1 MIAGLFAAAV
11 LSGVTSGS
19 SVFRYVS
26 GGTAENE
33 ILQIL
38 NAILVVT
45 FFLMLA
51 ACSMGIFLYLSVHF
65 YRKMYS
71 DEGYL
76 THTLPVTVHQILIS
90 KIIVMVCWILLNALA
105 VLASGV
111 VFGGLVIWGSG
122 QVSPEELAQIAET
135 IGEVLSHIDWT
146 EMATLLLSALLGIL
160 YSVLMIVGAMSLG
173 QLASRHRILLSVV
186 AYFGIS
192 TLFSSIAN
200 AVQMHWLGDWIL
212 SNVGILSGVTG
223 PLLAF
228 NMMLGIAGTGSLMM
242 LLGCVVLYMGSV
254 YINSRRLN
262 LE

>member
-1 MIAGLFAAAV
+1 MLGKLIRHEWRSMWRIPTLLIAGLFAAAV

-146 EMATLLLSALLGIL
+146 ETGHPSALRTPWDPVFCAYDRG
-160 YSVLMIVGAMSLG
+160 SDVSRPVGLPPQDTAVRCCLLWNFYTVFKHSKCG
-173 QLASRHRILLSVV
+173 ADALA
-186 AYFGIS
+186 G
-192 TLFSSIAN
+192 
-200 AVQMHWLGDWIL
+200 
-212 SNVGILSGVTG
+212 
-223 PLLAF
+223 
-228 NMMLGIAGTGSLMM
+228 
-242 LLGCVVLYMGSV
+242 
-254 YINSRRLN
+254 RLD
-262 LE
+262 LIQCGHP